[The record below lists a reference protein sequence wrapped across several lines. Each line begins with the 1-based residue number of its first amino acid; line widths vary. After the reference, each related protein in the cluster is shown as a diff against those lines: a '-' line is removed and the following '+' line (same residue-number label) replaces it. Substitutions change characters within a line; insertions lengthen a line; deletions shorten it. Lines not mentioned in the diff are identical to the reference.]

1 MTPSLSAESF
11 ERRQVI
17 RRNQQREAIG
27 KLDNVSDILQY
38 GLIRLKGEVSRW
50 YSAAIFEI
58 IAETARL
65 EQQQPAA
72 PQQQPAAPQQQP
84 AAPVPVAPASPNP
97 DPPAEFPKEPS
108 VSDGEDTRPEPRAF
122 RSLKRAHTCIDLT
135 EE

>member
-72 PQQQPAAPQQQP
+72 PQQQPAAP
-84 AAPVPVAPASPNP
+84 VPVAPASPNP

>member
-58 IAETARL
+58 ISETARL
-65 EQQQPAA
+65 E
-72 PQQQPAAPQQQP
+72 QQQPAAPQQQP